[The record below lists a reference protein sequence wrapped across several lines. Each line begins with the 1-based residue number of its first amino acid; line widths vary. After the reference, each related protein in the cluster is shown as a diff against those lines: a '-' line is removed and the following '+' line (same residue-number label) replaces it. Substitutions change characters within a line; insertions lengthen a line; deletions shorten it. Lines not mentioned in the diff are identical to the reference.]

1 MSEKKRALALGFF
14 DGMHRA
20 HRAVVGAAVAYASA
34 HDMIPTAVTF
44 DHHPQ
49 AALQG
54 SRDRLINTLEER
66 IEAFRAL
73 GVEDVIVLPFDTVRD
88 IPWDVFLQETVLGT
102 LRAGFVATGYDF
114 RFGEG
119 GKGTAQMLADAL
131 KDRGIAY
138 EMIAR
143 MADDGMEYAS
153 GMIRAK
159 IAEGDMASACRMLG
173 RPHYIT
179 GEVIHGKALGRTIG
193 SPTMNVAFSPDV
205 ILPRAGVYATH
216 VVIDGTAYPSVT
228 NVAGGDRPLAEAY
241 VFDFNRDV
249 YGKIVRIEFLEF
261 LRDMRPFASLDAL
274 RAQITADK
282 ETARAYFANAA
293 K

>member
-1 MSEKKRALALGFF
+1 MSETKRALALGFF

-20 HRAVVGAAVAYASA
+20 HCAVVGAAVAYASA
-34 HDMIPTAVTF
+34 HGLIPTAVTF

-88 IPWDVFLQETVLGT
+88 IPWDTFLQETILGT

-153 GMIRAK
+153 GMIREKSQRAIWHRLAGCLAVPITSPVKSSTAK
-159 IAEGDMASACRMLG
+159 RWDA
-173 RPHYIT
+173 
-179 GEVIHGKALGRTIG
+179 
-193 SPTMNVAFSPDV
+193 
-205 ILPRAGVYATH
+205 
-216 VVIDGTAYPSVT
+216 PSV
-228 NVAGGDRPLAEAY
+228 RLP
-241 VFDFNRDV
+241 
-249 YGKIVRIEFLEF
+249 
-261 LRDMRPFASLDAL
+261 
-274 RAQITADK
+274 
-282 ETARAYFANAA
+282 
-293 K
+293 